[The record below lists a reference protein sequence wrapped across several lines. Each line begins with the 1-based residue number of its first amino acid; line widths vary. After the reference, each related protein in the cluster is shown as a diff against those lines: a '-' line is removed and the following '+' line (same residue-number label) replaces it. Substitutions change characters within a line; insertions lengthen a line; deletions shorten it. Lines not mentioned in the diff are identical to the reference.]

1 MRRLLAL
8 LSLLLLA
15 APAFSETAPK
25 PLYRDPVYDGA
36 ADVSSI
42 YDRAQ
47 HRWVMFYTNRRATL
61 KLPDSKDV
69 SWVHGTPIGMAISK
83 NGL

>member
-15 APAFSETAPK
+15 APAFAETAPK

-36 ADVSSI
+36 ADVSS
-42 YDRAQ
+42 
-47 HRWVMFYTNRRATL
+47 
-61 KLPDSKDV
+61 
-69 SWVHGTPIGMAISK
+69 G
-83 NGL
+83 